1 MGVADT
7 VGHQTIRQYIISYPT
22 FGPKFGDFGDFGFSE
37 GEWLATQSPPPPP
50 PAPLDLPMK

>member
-7 VGHQTIRQYIISYPT
+7 VGHQTIRQHIISYPM

-37 GEWLATQSPPPPP
+37 GGGGVAATQST
-50 PAPLDLPMK
+50 LPFQDPQLS